1 MTQYQKR
8 IEKAQNLM
16 QKEGYSTL
24 FAASAA
30 NLRYFTGLQIIP
42 DERMELV
49 LILAEGRPALFLSGL
64 YKNEAKILA
73 GDYDLYFHGDGQ
85 DLKQVLG
92 SLIPAQGKLAI
103 DEQMWAGHL
112 LQIWELAG
120 KDRSYQN
127 SSTLM
132 DSLRIYKSE
141 EEISY
146 LQKAGKIAAA
156 AWEKTLPQ
164 IKEGMSELQLANILE
179 NKMRDMGGEGLSFA
193 TIIAFGDHG
202 AAPHHVPGATPLKK
216 GDSIVM
222 DFGCTYHGYCAD
234 ITRTVSFGPASE
246 DFIKIYDIVAEA
258 LEKAKSSIRP
268 GATTGQVDAAARG
281 VIDAAGFGEY
291 FIHRISHG
299 VGLDVHEG
307 PRFPVREEGEELYPG
322 MVFSIEPGIYLPGRF
337 GIRIE
342 DVVAIGNDGYPIDM
356 HILDKKLRQLPTD

>member
-1 MTQYQKR
+1 MAQHQQR
-8 IEKAQNLM
+8 IAKAQSLM
-16 QKEGYSTL
+16 QKEGYSVL

-49 LILAEGRPALFLSGL
+49 LIPAEGRPALFLSGL
-64 YKNEAKILA
+64 YKSEAQSLVE
-73 GDYDLYFHGDGQ
+73 DYELYFHGDGQ
-85 DLKQVLG
+85 DLKQILG
-92 SLIPAQGKLAI
+92 SLIPSDGKLAV
-103 DEQMWAGHL
+103 DERMWAGHL

-120 KDRSYQN
+120 KDRPYEN
-127 SSTLM
+127 SSDLM

-146 LQKAGKIAAA
+146 LQKAGQIAAA

-164 IKEGMSELQLANILE
+164 IIEGLSELQLANILE
-179 NKMRDMGGEGLSFA
+179 NNMRELGGEGLSFA
-193 TIIAFGDHG
+193 TIIAFGKHS
-202 AAPHHVPGATPLKK
+202 AAPHHVPGPAFLRK
-216 GDSIVM
+216 GDPIVM

-234 ITRTVSFGPASE
+234 ITRTVTFGPAAD

-258 LEKAKSSIRP
+258 LKKAKDSIKP

-281 VIDAAGFGEY
+281 VIDTAGFGEY

-307 PRFPVREEGEELYPG
+307 PRFPVREEGEELRPG
-322 MVFSIEPGIYLPGRF
+322 MVFSVEPGIYLPDRF
-337 GIRIE
+337 GVRIE

-356 HILDKKLRQLPTD
+356 HILDKKLRQLPAD